1 MTDHARAHVIIK
13 GIVQGVYFRAETKDA
28 ADGVGVTG
36 WVRNRP
42 EGTVEAVFEG
52 QRDKVKA
59 AIDWCWKG
67 SPASR
72 VEDVA
77 VTWESYQGESDRFVI
92 RSTRQ

>member
-1 MTDHARAHVIIK
+1 MGDHARAHVIIK

-28 ADGVGVTG
+28 ADRVGVTG

-52 QRDKVKA
+52 TRQQVEA
-59 AIDWCWKG
+59 AIEWCWKG

-77 VTWESYQGESDRFVI
+77 VSWEPYRGESGQFVI
-92 RSTRQ
+92 RPTGR